1 MKFKITL
8 PSLLNEANVDL
19 IKHQTMFFLR
29 VKKRNKKLWKDWKGQ
44 FSLYVLK
51 IACSGLVAWQECQQT
66 KRLVL

>member
-29 VKKRNKKLWKDWKGQ
+29 VKKRNKKLWKGQ

-66 KRLVL
+66 NRLVL